1 MRERVIKSGGGGE
14 QMIFFQINN
23 GKEWRKTAWRGMQLE
38 SLDIKTL
45 TTTTSGGT
53 PEVLLM

>member
-1 MRERVIKSGGGGE
+1 
-14 QMIFFQINN
+14 MIFFQINN